1 MAKYV
6 RKNKTPSIVKMVD
19 NDSVLSDYIATGEWE
34 EAKES
39 DFKIAALTKSKPKP
53 KAEEK

>member
-6 RKNKTPSIVKMVD
+6 RKIKTPSIVKMVD